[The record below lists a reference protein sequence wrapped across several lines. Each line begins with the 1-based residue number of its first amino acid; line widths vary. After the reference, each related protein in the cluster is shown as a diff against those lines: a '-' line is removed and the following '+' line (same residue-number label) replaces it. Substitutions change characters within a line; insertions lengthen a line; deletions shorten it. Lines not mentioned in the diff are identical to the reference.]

1 MRFFLLVAVFFSV
14 QMSFGAEKVADALL
28 ASARKGDIASQ
39 LRLADEFM
47 FGKNG
52 RQLSPPLAVYWF
64 RQAALQDSPAGQY
77 NLALCYIN
85 GWGSAKRRAAGFRY
99 LCKALQNGVVQAAS
113 IYASM
118 LYDGVAAAED
128 PEGNLPEI
136 KAAPDEAIRLLRQ
149 YAKIDAASE
158 KLLAQYLFR
167 NIERYGAELIPLL
180 DNHSRK
186 NDPDPEMLLLYA
198 ACLRSGT
205 GGRTDPLRAAEILE
219 RAVKMNY
226 PEAMAQLA
234 EMLYL
239 GFGIKAD
246 LERADKL
253 IDTALALGSPRAMV
267 DRGVAHLNGMRF
279 PHDPHRA
286 YELFSLAAAKK
297 YPPALRQ
304 LGFCCSAGIG
314 TAKDEKKALKY
325 FSQAAGAGDAPAMF
339 DLAEC
344 FRYGRGTEVD
354 LRAAYLWYLRGANN
368 GEINAMREVG
378 MALLNGHG
386 TAQDRVEAEKWLR
399 RAAGAG
405 DDRAAQQ
412 LNISGAA
419 PF

>member
-1 MRFFLLVAVFFSV
+1 MRFFLLVAVLFSV
-14 QMSFGAEKVADALL
+14 RAGFCAEKVADTLL
-28 ASARKGDIASQ
+28 DSARKGDIASQ
-39 LRLADEFM
+39 LHLADEFM

-85 GWGSAKRRAAGFRY
+85 GWGSTRRQAAGFRY
-99 LCKALQNGVVQAAS
+99 LGKALQNGVVKAAPL
-113 IYASM
+113 YASM

-128 PEGNLPEI
+128 PEGNFPEI
-136 KAAPDEAIRLLRQ
+136 KAAPEKAVKLLRQ

-158 KLLAQYLFR
+158 KLLAQYLSR
-167 NIERYGAELIPLL
+167 NIALYEAELISLL
-180 DNHSRK
+180 KKHSAK

-205 GGRTDPLRAAEILE
+205 GGCTDPRLAAEILE

-234 EMLYL
+234 EMLYP

-246 LERADKL
+246 PERADKL

-267 DRGVAHLNGMRF
+267 NRGVAHLNGMRF

-286 YELFSLAAAKK
+286 YELFTLAAAKK
-297 YPPALRQ
+297 YPPAWRQ
-304 LGFCCSAGIG
+304 LGFCSSAGIG
-314 TAKDEKKALKY
+314 TAKDEIKALKY
-325 FSQAAGAGDAPAMF
+325 FSQAAAAGDTPAMF
-339 DLAEC
+339 SLAEC

-368 GEINAMREVG
+368 GDINAMRETG
-378 MALLNGHG
+378 MALLLGHG
-386 TAQDRVEAEKWLR
+386 TARDREGAVKWLR
-399 RAAGAG
+399 RAADGG

-412 LNISGAA
+412 LGLIGSA